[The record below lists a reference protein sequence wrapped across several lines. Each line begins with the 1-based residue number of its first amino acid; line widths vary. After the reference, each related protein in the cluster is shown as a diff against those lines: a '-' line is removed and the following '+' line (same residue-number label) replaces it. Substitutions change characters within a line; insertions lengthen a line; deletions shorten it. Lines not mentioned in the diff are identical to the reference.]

1 MAKSSTPSPLD
12 LAVERTLHRQRRAIQ
27 EALETM
33 TLVCSGTLSTR
44 TKVCGKK
51 TCRCAVDPDARH
63 GPYHEWTRRVD
74 GRYRHSVVSPRQAE
88 LIELGIANHREI
100 QRLQRLWDQETAAA
114 ILDAENLKH

>member
-1 MAKSSTPSPLD
+1 M
-12 LAVERTLHRQRRAIQ
+12 R

-33 TLVCSGTLSTR
+33 ALVCSGTLSTR

-51 TCRCAVDPDARH
+51 TCRCAADPDARH

-100 QRLQRLWDQETAAA
+100 QRLQRLWDRETAAA
-114 ILDAENLKH
+114 ILETEKLKH